1 MPSIISDNPKNWS
14 EEIKNYLCRSSP
26 ERYEKMATNNAIE
39 PYISKAISWG
49 YTEWKNRKTLLDD
62 IETEMLRLATLP
74 DLSDFND
81 NEIYS
86 SKKKLPIKRNTREL
100 FDKSLPRKFQ
110 YCISPTRLE
119 ITCQFFDRERK

>member
-86 SKKKLPIKRNTREL
+86 SKKNYLSK
-100 FDKSLPRKFQ
+100 
-110 YCISPTRLE
+110 E
-119 ITCQFFDRERK
+119 ILSVRYDFWDRRCEEHSDEAIQ